1 MQRRDVPEQ
10 QQHPAPFCPL
20 PGDMRLNEQS
30 IGDDR
35 SKSAQRGDEAEL
47 SEFFTQIEIKFDATK
62 MFLSMDDSEIALDWQ
77 FDRPE
82 DDQN

>member
-1 MQRRDVPEQ
+1 
-10 QQHPAPFCPL
+10 
-20 PGDMRLNEQS
+20 MRLNKQS

-62 MFLSMDDSEIALDWQ
+62 MFLSMDDSEIALHWQ